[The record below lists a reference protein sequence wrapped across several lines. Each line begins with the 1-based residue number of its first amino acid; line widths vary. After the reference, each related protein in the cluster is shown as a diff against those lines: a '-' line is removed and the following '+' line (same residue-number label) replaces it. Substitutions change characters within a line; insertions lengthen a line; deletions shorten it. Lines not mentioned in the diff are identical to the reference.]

1 MYKRQLPNFI
11 VWWYEYEPI
20 RRRANLPRDK
30 HVEVHGTAHVH
41 LTFPESARHLYILCL
56 GVSVVWSVLS
66 KFKTKVNST
75 HGELWNP

>member
-1 MYKRQLPNFI
+1 
-11 VWWYEYEPI
+11 
-20 RRRANLPRDK
+20 
-30 HVEVHGTAHVH
+30 VH